1 MSILQRQFISDN
13 QGIPIGI
20 ILPLEEYRLVEPI
33 LKQHTEA
40 KNNEI
45 DKIQQMKQAVHD
57 SRFMADLHEV
67 MSDFAIVDSE
77 WWESNE

>member
-33 LKQHTEA
+33 LKQRAEA
-40 KNNEI
+40 KSNEM
-45 DKIQQMKQAVHD
+45 DKMKQMKQALHD
-57 SRFMADLHEV
+57 SEFIADLHEV

>member
-13 QGIPIGI
+13 QGIPIGV
-20 ILPLEEYRLVEPI
+20 ILPLEEYRLIEPI
-33 LKQHTEA
+33 LKRHTEA
-40 KNNEI
+40 KSHEM
-45 DKIQQMKQAVHD
+45 DKIKLIKQALND
-57 SRFMADLHEV
+57 DEFMADLHEV